1 MDYSKFITPELKK
14 EIADRLNST
23 PNQMNSRTG
32 IVQTPE
38 LWAKETDPEALIEG
52 DELIDVKLID
62 DKWVRVN

>member
-23 PNQMNSRTG
+23 PNQMNSSTG

-38 LWAKETDPEALIEG
+38 LWATETDPEALIEG

-62 DKWVRVN
+62 YKWVRVN